1 MKFQL
6 RQFQSRCLVL
16 MLLIGTVIAAG
27 QDAPLQGFDDYVAKA
42 VKDWEVPG
50 LAIAVVKD
58 DKIVFAKGYGV
69 RELGKPAPVTDR
81 TLFAIGSTTK
91 AFTAATLAILV
102 DEGKLK
108 WDDSPT
114 KYLAGF
120 RLYDPYVTRE
130 MTVRDLLT
138 HRLGLDRGDLLWY
151 ASPYDR
157 AEVLNR
163 VRYLKPASSM
173 RSRYGYQNIMFL
185 AAGQIVPSITGRE
198 WDDFVRERIFVPLG
212 MTATG
217 TSVRT
222 LASSNDVATP
232 HARLDDKVQPVAW
245 RNIDNIA
252 PAGSIN
258 SNVFEMAQW
267 IRLQLGQGVFEGKRL
282 ISTAA
287 MKEMHT
293 PQIVQRIGGSTERL
307 FPEIH
312 FSMYGLG
319 WGMNDYR
326 GRKTLTHGGGIDGM
340 AALVAMMPEEKVGV
354 VLLTNING
362 SSPNSALAY
371 KVFDAFLGGRDRD
384 WSSELL
390 RDLKTQQEQARAT
403 AAKAEADRVKGTSPS
418 LPLEKYAGE
427 YENEMYGP
435 AKIMFENGK
444 LVAQIGPNYV
454 GELEHWNYDTFRV
467 TWRDRMMGREFI
479 NFRLNSKGK
488 VDALNRE
495 NIADFTRVPE
505 R

>member
-1 MKFQL
+1 MKSKLQKCSVF
-6 RQFQSRCLVL
+6 VL
-16 MLLIGTVIAAG
+16 LLLIGSIVVPAQNG
-27 QDAPLQGFDDYVAKA
+27 QLQGFDEYVAKA
-42 VKDWEVPG
+42 VNDWEVPG

-69 RELGKPAPVTDR
+69 RELGKSAPVTDR

-91 AFTAATLAILV
+91 AFTAAALAMLV

-157 AEVLNR
+157 NEVLNR

-198 WDDFVRERIFVPLG
+198 WDDFVRDRIFVPLG
-212 MTATG
+212 MNATG
-217 TSVRT
+217 TTIRT
-222 LASSNDVATP
+222 LANSNDVATP
-232 HARLDDKVQPVAW
+232 HGRLDDKWQPVAW

-258 SNVFEMAQW
+258 SNVYEMAQW
-267 IRLQLGQGVFEGKRL
+267 VRLQLGGGVYEGKRL
-282 ISTAA
+282 VSAAA
-287 MKEMHT
+287 MKEMHS
-293 PQIVQRIGGSTERL
+293 PQTIQRIAGATERL

-312 FSMYGLG
+312 FSAYGLG

-326 GRKTLTHGGGIDGM
+326 GRKVLTHSGGIDGM
-340 AALVAMMPEEKVGV
+340 SALVAMIPEEKIGLVI
-354 VLLTNING
+354 LTNMG
-362 SSPNSALAY
+362 SASPNNALAY
-371 KVFDAFLGGRDRD
+371 KIFDTYLGGRDRD
-384 WSSELL
+384 WSVELL
-390 RDLKTQQEQARAT
+390 KDLKTQQEQARAT
-403 AAKAEADRVKGTSPS
+403 AAKTEADRVKGTSATLS
-418 LPLEKYAGE
+418 LDKYAGD

-435 AKIMFENGK
+435 AKIVHENGK
-444 LVAQIGPNYV
+444 LMAQIGSNFV

-467 TWRDRMMGREFI
+467 TWRDRMLGREFI
-479 NFRLNSKGK
+479 TFRINRQGK
-488 VDALNRE
+488 VEGLNRE
-495 NIADFTRVPE
+495 NVADFARTP
-505 R
+505 